1 MKMKERLTKCLI
13 SLGLLLFITFL
24 PQIMP
29 TQVSIARASEIE
41 KEKNNEYRLN
51 LRTITL
57 VNGKSFTLRVYNL
70 EKDAK
75 VSFKSADP
83 EIASV
88 NEDGTFTANKV
99 GSTTITATVRRG
111 LNTTPLA
118 CEVTIG
124 PPAFSVKL
132 TRPMIIMEL
141 DQVFQL
147 EAVMKPTNTAELVK
161 YSSFDPNI
169 ASVSSGGRVTARKAG
184 MTYVFAE
191 IDATN
196 QDGSRKFSSSS
207 VIVSTP
213 EDAKLLN
220 TYFAQHPELS
230 LLSEAEL
237 SNALFEVLNAKVTIA
252 DNTSLVASA
261 STEISNTQRKTN
273 TTTQRTTTTK
283 TTQKSNKKTA
293 GKSTDTGTNIPTPA
307 PTTSANTSQAT
318 GGALASS
325 DITTQAGPSLIESLD
340 KHLNSKFNLAELKQK
355 YDERFQIVTEV
366 QLSSLYRFGSLIKR

>member
-1 MKMKERLTKCLI
+1 MIKKLLLKCLI
-13 SLGLLLFITFL
+13 FLGLLLFVTFL

-29 TQVSIARASEIE
+29 TPVSIARASEIE

-83 EIASV
+83 EIASI
-88 NEDGTFTANKV
+88 NEEGTFTANKV

-111 LNTTPLA
+111 LNTTPLI

-132 TRPMIIMEL
+132 TRPMLILEQ
-141 DQVFQL
+141 DQNFQL

-161 YSSFDPNI
+161 YSSFDSSI
-169 ASVSSGGRVTARKAG
+169 ASVSSGGRVTARKIG

-196 QDGSRKFSSSS
+196 QDGSRKFSSCS
-207 VIVSTP
+207 VIVSKP
-213 EDAKLLN
+213 EDVSRLN
-220 TYFAQHPELS
+220 EYFALHAELS

-237 SNALFEVLNAKVTIA
+237 SNALF
-252 DNTSLVASA
+252 DFF
-261 STEISNTQRKTN
+261 N
-273 TTTQRTTTTK
+273 TTTVTTDSETLFTASAEAPKTQNTTGTDTSLKTDKNTASKSTVTGESTATSSVSTNTLQANAGSLDPSTTTA
-283 TTQKSNKKTA
+283 QS
-293 GKSTDTGTNIPTPA
+293 
-307 PTTSANTSQAT
+307 
-318 GGALASS
+318 
-325 DITTQAGPSLIESLD
+325 GPSIIELLD
-340 KHLNSKFNLAELKQK
+340 QHLNSRFNLAELKQK
-355 YDERFQIVTEV
+355 YEERLQIITEV
-366 QLSSLYRFGSLIKR
+366 QLSSLYKFGSLIRR